1 MRDAIEALLAGRN
14 VAVTTTP
21 VSGCAVRWNKVSQPE
36 DKRDVTLEMTT
47 PEILKK
53 LRGNGT
59 GKLLLVNFWA
69 TWCGPCVAEFPEL
82 ENTYRMYRDRG
93 FEMVT
98 VSEDVPG
105 AKNDVLS
112 FLKRNRATTVNY
124 LFDSDDTA
132 AVQDQFDPQM
142 SGAVPYTLLFSPA
155 GEVLYQEQ
163 GEITMP
169 NLRRHILANLPD
181 DQDHKGQQA
190 YWAQTVRP

>member
-1 MRDAIEALLAGRN
+1 M
-14 VAVTTTP
+14 
-21 VSGCAVRWNKVSQPE
+21 
-36 DKRDVTLEMTT
+36 
-47 PEILKK
+47 
-53 LRGNGT
+53 
-59 GKLLLVNFWA
+59 
-69 TWCGPCVAEFPEL
+69 
-82 ENTYRMYRDRG
+82 
-93 FEMVT
+93 
-98 VSEDVPG
+98 
-105 AKNDVLS
+105 LS

-124 LFDSDDTA
+124 LFDTDDTA

-190 YWAQTVRP
+190 YWAQTIRP